1 MEVMALVIDTQRRL
15 RLCAWLD
22 GVAAGLIALAASA
35 SVVGLA
41 WHRPA
46 VGVSGGLLLAGG
58 LVLIA
63 VRRGI
68 ARWTP
73 MSTAAY
79 IESRSPGMD
88 NLVVTATALAA
99 GAIDASSRMRDEV
112 VRQASARSASV
123 RPDTVAPIARE
134 VWLLA
139 LAASGATAI
148 LWATLALRE
157 APVGDSR
164 RAVATPG
171 LESIRATITPPSY
184 LGRDPVTV
192 ENAEQLLV
200 PVGARVRIEVRAST
214 PRAWIEDPEAGTRPL
229 DASGDGWF
237 AFDWSPVKT
246 TALVV
251 AAGETLGQADQ
262 SRLLPVTVAP
272 DEAPRIRIT
281 EPARDLAF
289 GAPTATVDLEVDAT
303 DVEGLRAVRLTYVR
317 MSGSGESFAFD
328 EGQVSVAVEQVS
340 AQHWRGRARLFL
352 SALKLEDGD
361 SLVYRALIR
370 DSNPS
375 GDWVSSD
382 AFTID
387 IGKRLE
393 FAGAGFAVP
402 DEDRRYA
409 ISQQMVIVKTE
420 RLHAERGQASPE
432 SFAERSRELA
442 VEQRMVRA
450 EVVFLSGGE
459 VADEV
464 EEAEQSHELQEGRL
478 ENIGRAEML
487 RAINDMSRAEAHL
500 NAGDTARALVSE
512 RTALAALQRAFDRRR
527 YFLRT
532 LAERSRIDPMRRLSG
547 DRSRARS
554 HARQPTASGSAASND
569 LRTLVRDLAMVSER
583 GESPPAALIA
593 RLASIDP
600 AAAEWRQLAAAL
612 TAAATP
618 DSRREAAR
626 AAMARLSARGR
637 EQAGASAPPPD
648 VSALRGWWWEEWRE
662 GSRR

>member
-1 MEVMALVIDTQRRL
+1 MEVMTLVIDTQRRL

-35 SVVGLA
+35 SVAGLA

-58 LVLIA
+58 LILTA

-112 VRQASARSASV
+112 ARQASARSALV

-139 LAASGATAI
+139 LAAGGATAI

-157 APVGDSR
+157 PPVGDWR
-164 RAVATPG
+164 RPVSAPG

-184 LGRDPVTV
+184 LGRAPVLV

-200 PVGARVRIEVRAST
+200 PLGARVRIEVRAST

-262 SRLLPVTVAP
+262 SRLLAVTVVP
-272 DEAPRIRIT
+272 DEPPRIRIT

-289 GAPTATVDLEVDAT
+289 GAPTATVDLAVDAT

-340 AQHWRGRARLFL
+340 AQHWRGRARLLL

-361 SLVYRALIR
+361 SLVYRALVR

-375 GDWVSSD
+375 RDWVSSD

-420 RLHAERGQASPE
+420 RLHAERGQASPD
-432 SFAERSRELA
+432 SFAERSRGLA

-478 ENIGRAEML
+478 ENTGRAEML

-554 HARQPTASGSAASND
+554 HARQPTASGSTASND
-569 LRTLVRDLAMVSER
+569 LRTLVRDLAVVSEH
-583 GESPPAALIA
+583 GEGAPAALVA

-600 AAAEWRQLAAAL
+600 AAAEWRQMAAAL
-612 TAAATP
+612 AAATP

-648 VSALRGWWWEEWRE
+648 VSALRGWWSEEWRE
-662 GSRR
+662 ESRR